1 MSAVASLDAAAPS
14 PDHHSAPTA
23 GKGKSTS
30 KPGSTVVPISP
41 RRPKFDAWDWEP
53 RIPTAYQSHVCSM
66 KTRFGQ
72 RTLRALY
79 PRLQLAAFGL
89 SVTLPI
95 LTRDDADQIDAGE
108 ASFQQA
114 YLSITSAQKE
124 LSQRYEEFLD
134 SNAVK
139 RGLSHNQMRE
149 FAIKAFSPNANRA
162 LSIFIALDRIVVL
175 VDELWYAG
183 VFTTSQAK
191 RAQMEAVSQVKNFVN
206 AMDGLWK
213 RSKAA
218 IQRAGNAQAVQTV
231 SEAMGSAFGADLSV
245 PEGEDNPE
253 LSLDA
258 HGDEASL
265 SAADGEAPDD
275 GQKGSISER
284 RSRKRT
290 SASL

>member
-1 MSAVASLDAAAPS
+1 
-14 PDHHSAPTA
+14 
-23 GKGKSTS
+23 
-30 KPGSTVVPISP
+30 
-41 RRPKFDAWDWEP
+41 
-53 RIPTAYQSHVCSM
+53 M

-114 YLSITSAQKE
+114 YLSVTAAQKE

-139 RGLSHNQMRE
+139 RGLSYNEMKE

-162 LSIFIALDRIVVL
+162 LSIFIALDRIVTL

-183 VFTTSQAK
+183 VFTTSQTK
-191 RAQMEAVSQVKNFVN
+191 KAQMEAVAQVKNFVN

-213 RSKAA
+213 RSKSA
-218 IQRAGNAQAVQTV
+218 IQRAGNAEAVQTV

-258 HGDEASL
+258 HGDEVSP
-265 SAADGEAPDD
+265 SAGESEAPAA
-275 GQKGSISER
+275 GHEVSTSER
-284 RSRKRT
+284 RSRKR
-290 SASL
+290 SSEPSEA